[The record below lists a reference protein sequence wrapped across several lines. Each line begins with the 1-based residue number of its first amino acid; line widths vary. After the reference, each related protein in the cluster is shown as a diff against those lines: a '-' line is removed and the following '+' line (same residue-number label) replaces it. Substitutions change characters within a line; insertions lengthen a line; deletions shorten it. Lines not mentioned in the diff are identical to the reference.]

1 MPEERLSDALKM
13 IPSQP
18 EPQKDPK
25 SHKMAKRVAYGAAGL
40 AIVAGIGAS
49 VINHDDKTTDK
60 RPEPDQNAHA
70 RDAEKEKQQDIY
82 KNLSKQKIQVE
93 AADKAVTAMVK
104 DKTAITEKRDNKLSD
119 ETLNKAVQTAEDK
132 VKAIQGDDEDLKS
145 IRTAY
150 TDIINVVKDPSLD
163 NLQTAKTDINN
174 MKNANLSQ
182 HLSDTNITALT
193 KVVATVN
200 HMSVRDVENAT
211 KPFTAQQQQ
220 AKAAAAA
227 KAKADAEAKA
237 RSAAAASSA
246 QAAQSAQSNAHQAAQ
261 SAQPS
266 SSTYQAPTQS
276 STYQAPAQNTA
287 PEQSSTQRS
296 TAPAAK
302 SHYTAPANNTQR
314 YSAPA
319 NRAPAPQQHAAS
331 NNQAAQ
337 KAASS
342 AQVPANAVDTGHGL
356 TGANGEPLN
365 LGGW

>member
-1 MPEERLSDALKM
+1 MPNERLSDALKM
-13 IPSQP
+13 TRSQP

-25 SHKMAKRVAYGAAGL
+25 NHKMAKRVAYVAACL
-40 AIVAGIGAS
+40 AIVAGVGVGAS
-49 VINHDDKTTDK
+49 VINHDNQTTDK
-60 RPEPDQNAHA
+60 RAEQDQNAHA
-70 RDAEKEKQQDIY
+70 RDAEKEKPQDIY

-104 DKTAITEKRDNKLSD
+104 DKTAITEKRDNKPSD

-163 NLQTAKTDINN
+163 NLQTAKTAINN
-174 MKNANLSQ
+174 MKDVDLSR
-182 HLSDTNITALT
+182 HLSDANVTALT

-200 HMSVRDVENAT
+200 HMPVSDVENAT
-211 KPFTAQQQQ
+211 KPLTAQQQQ

-227 KAKADAEAKA
+227 KAKDDAEAKAKA

-246 QAAQSAQSNAHQAAQ
+246 QAAQSAQSNAHQATS
-261 SAQPS
+261 SAP
-266 SSTYQAPTQS
+266 SSTYR
-276 STYQAPAQNTA
+276 APAQNAA
-287 PEQSSTQRS
+287 PAQSTQRS

-302 SHYTAPANNTQR
+302 SHYTAPANNMLR

-319 NRAPAPQQHAAS
+319 SQAPAPQRHAAS

-342 AQVPANAVDTGHGL
+342 AQIPADAENKGWGL
-356 TGANGEPLN
+356 TGANGEPLDW
-365 LGGW
+365 GSW

>member
-1 MPEERLSDALKM
+1 MPNERLSDALKM
-13 IPSQP
+13 TRSQP

-25 SHKMAKRVAYGAAGL
+25 NHKMAKRVAYVAACL
-40 AIVAGIGAS
+40 AIVAGVGVGAS
-49 VINHDDKTTDK
+49 VINHDNQTTDK
-60 RPEPDQNAHA
+60 RAEQDQNAHA
-70 RDAEKEKQQDIY
+70 RDTEKEKQQDIY

-104 DKTAITEKRDNKLSD
+104 DKTAITEKRDNKPSD

-163 NLQTAKTDINN
+163 NLQMAKTAINN
-174 MKNANLSQ
+174 MKDADLSR
-182 HLSDTNITALT
+182 HLSDANVTALT

-200 HMSVRDVENAT
+200 HMPVSDVENAT
-211 KPFTAQQQQ
+211 KPLTAQQQQ

-227 KAKADAEAKA
+227 KAKADAEAKAKA

-246 QAAQSAQSNAHQAAQ
+246 QAAQSAQSNAHQATS
-261 SAQPS
+261 SAP
-266 SSTYQAPTQS
+266 S
-276 STYQAPAQNTA
+276 STYQAPAQNAA
-287 PEQSSTQRS
+287 PAQSSTQRS

-302 SHYTAPANNTQR
+302 SHYTAPANNTPR

-319 NRAPAPQQHAAS
+319 SRASAPAHAAS

-342 AQVPANAVDTGHGL
+342 AQIPADAENKGGGL
-356 TGANGEPLN
+356 TGANGEPLD

>member
-1 MPEERLSDALKM
+1 MPNERLSDALKM
-13 IPSQP
+13 TRSQP

-25 SHKMAKRVAYGAAGL
+25 NHKMAKRVAYVAACL
-40 AIVAGIGAS
+40 AIVAGVGVGAS
-49 VINHDDKTTDK
+49 VINHDNQTTDK
-60 RPEPDQNAHA
+60 RAEQDQNAHA
-70 RDAEKEKQQDIY
+70 RDTEKEKQQDIY

-104 DKTAITEKRDNKLSD
+104 DKTAITEKRDNKPSD

-163 NLQTAKTDINN
+163 NLQTAKTAIHN
-174 MKNANLSQ
+174 MKDTDLVRHLNDANVP
-182 HLSDTNITALT
+182 ALT

-200 HMSVRDVENAT
+200 HMSVSDVENAT
-211 KPFTAQQQQ
+211 KPLTAQQQQ
-220 AKAAAAA
+220 AKA
-227 KAKADAEAKA
+227 KADAEAKAKA

-246 QAAQSAQSNAHQAAQ
+246 QATPSAQSTNVPQAGA
-261 SAQPS
+261 SHAEI
-266 SSTYQAPTQS
+266 TH
-276 STYQAPAQNTA
+276 QAPAQNAA
-287 PEQSSTQRS
+287 PAQSSTQRS

-302 SHYTAPANNTQR
+302 SHYTAPANNTPR

-319 NRAPAPQQHAAS
+319 SRTPAPQRHAAS

-342 AQVPANAVDTGHGL
+342 AQIPADAVDTGHGL

>member
-25 SHKMAKRVAYGAAGL
+25 NHKMAKRVAYGAAGL

-70 RDAEKEKQQDIY
+70 RDAEKEKQQDLH
-82 KNLSKQKIQVE
+82 KNLSKQEIQIE
-93 AADKAVTAMVK
+93 AADKAVKAMVK
-104 DKTAITEKRDNKLSD
+104 DKTAITENRDNRPSD
-119 ETLNKAVQTAEDK
+119 DTLNKAVQTAEDK
-132 VKAIQGDDEDLKS
+132 VKAIQGDDEGIKS
-145 IRTAY
+145 VRTAY

-211 KPFTAQQQQ
+211 KPLTAQQQQ

-246 QAAQSAQSNAHQAAQ
+246 QAAQSAQSNAPQATS
-261 SAQPS
+261 SAQ
-266 SSTYQAPTQS
+266 SSTYQAPAQS

-287 PEQSSTQRS
+287 PAQSSTQRS
-296 TAPAAK
+296 TTPAAK

-319 NRAPAPQQHAAS
+319 NRAPAPQHAAS

-342 AQVPANAVDTGHGL
+342 AQVPSYGEDPGCGR
-356 TGANGEPLN
+356 TGANGEPLDW
-365 LGGW
+365 GSW

>member
-1 MPEERLSDALKM
+1 MPNERLSDALKM
-13 IPSQP
+13 TRSQP

-25 SHKMAKRVAYGAAGL
+25 NHRMAKRVAYVAACL
-40 AIVAGIGAS
+40 AIVAGVGVGAS
-49 VINHDDKTTDK
+49 VINHDNQTTDK
-60 RPEPDQNAHA
+60 RAEQDQNAHA
-70 RDAEKEKQQDIY
+70 RDTEKEKQQDIY

-104 DKTAITEKRDNKLSD
+104 DKTAITEKRDNKPSD

-163 NLQTAKTDINN
+163 NLQMAKTAINN
-174 MKNANLSQ
+174 MKDADLSQ
-182 HLSDTNITALT
+182 HLSDENITALT

-200 HMSVRDVENAT
+200 HMPVSDVENAT
-211 KPFTAQQQQ
+211 KPLTAQQQQ
-220 AKAAAAA
+220 AKAAP
-227 KAKADAEAKA
+227 KAS
-237 RSAAAASSA
+237 SAAAESSVQATPSAQSSTNASQASSA
-246 QAAQSAQSNAHQAAQ
+246 Q
-261 SAQPS
+261 
-266 SSTYQAPTQS
+266 

-287 PEQSSTQRS
+287 PAQSTQRS
-296 TAPAAK
+296 TAPAAG

-319 NRAPAPQQHAAS
+319 SRASAPAHAAS

-342 AQVPANAVDTGHGL
+342 AQVPADGVDMGWGL
-356 TGANGEPLN
+356 TGANGEPLD

>member
-25 SHKMAKRVAYGAAGL
+25 NHKMAKRVAYGAAGL

-70 RDAEKEKQQDIY
+70 RDAEKEKQQDLH
-82 KNLSKQKIQVE
+82 KNLSKQEIQIE
-93 AADKAVTAMVK
+93 AADKAVKAMVK
-104 DKTAITEKRDNKLSD
+104 DKTAITENRDNRPSD
-119 ETLNKAVQTAEDK
+119 DTLNKAVQTAEDK
-132 VKAIQGDDEDLKS
+132 VKAIQGDDEGIKS
-145 IRTAY
+145 VRTAY

-211 KPFTAQQQQ
+211 KPLTAQ
-220 AKAAAAA
+220 
-227 KAKADAEAKA
+227 
-237 RSAAAASSA
+237 
-246 QAAQSAQSNAHQAAQ
+246 
-261 SAQPS
+261 
-266 SSTYQAPTQS
+266 
-276 STYQAPAQNTA
+276 
-287 PEQSSTQRS
+287 
-296 TAPAAK
+296 
-302 SHYTAPANNTQR
+302 
-314 YSAPA
+314 
-319 NRAPAPQQHAAS
+319 
-331 NNQAAQ
+331 
-337 KAASS
+337 
-342 AQVPANAVDTGHGL
+342 
-356 TGANGEPLN
+356 
-365 LGGW
+365 

>member
-1 MPEERLSDALKM
+1 MPEERLSDALKT

-25 SHKMAKRVAYGAAGL
+25 NHKMAKRVAYGAAGL

-60 RPEPDQNAHA
+60 RPEPDRNAHA
-70 RDAEKEKQQDIY
+70 RDTEKEKQQDPY

-104 DKTAITEKRDNKLSD
+104 DKTAITENRDDKPSD
-119 ETLNKAVQTAEDK
+119 ETLNKDVQTADDK
-132 VKAIQGDDEDLKS
+132 VNAIQGNDEGTKS
-145 IRTAY
+145 VRTAY

-163 NLQTAKTDINN
+163 KLQTAKTDINN

-182 HLSDTNITALT
+182 HINDKNIKSLT

-200 HMSVRDVENAT
+200 HMSVSDVENAT
-211 KPFTAQQQQ
+211 KPLTAQQQQ

-237 RSAAAASSA
+237 RSAA
-246 QAAQSAQSNAHQAAQ
+246 QAAQRSAQSTNQA
-261 SAQPS
+261 SAQNTASAQS
-266 SSTYQAPTQS
+266 SSTYQTQS
-276 STYQAPAQNTA
+276 NYQAPAQNTA
-287 PEQSSTQRS
+287 PAQSTQRS
-296 TAPAAK
+296 
-302 SHYTAPANNTQR
+302 TAPANNTQR

-319 NRAPAPQQHAAS
+319 RQAPAPQQHAAS

-337 KAASS
+337 QAASS
-342 AQVPANAVDTGHGL
+342 AQIPADAVDTGHGL

>member
-1 MPEERLSDALKM
+1 MPNERLSDALKM
-13 IPSQP
+13 TRSQP

-25 SHKMAKRVAYGAAGL
+25 NHKMAKRVAYVAACL
-40 AIVAGIGAS
+40 AIVAGVGVGVS
-49 VINHDDKTTDK
+49 VINHDNQTTDK
-60 RPEPDQNAHA
+60 RAEQDQMQHA
-70 RDAEKEKQQDIY
+70 RDTEKEKQQDIY

-104 DKTAITEKRDNKLSD
+104 DKTAITEKRDNKPSD

-150 TDIINVVKDPSLD
+150 TDIINVVKNPSLD
-163 NLQTAKTDINN
+163 NLQTAKTAIHN
-174 MKNANLSQ
+174 MEDTDLSR
-182 HLSDTNITALT
+182 HLSDANVTALT

-200 HMSVRDVENAT
+200 HMPVSDVENAT
-211 KPFTAQQQQ
+211 KPLTAQQQQ

-237 RSAAAASSA
+237 SSSVAAKSSS
-246 QAAQSAQSNAHQAAQ
+246 QATPSAQSTNAPQAGA
-261 SAQPS
+261 SHAEI
-266 SSTYQAPTQS
+266 TH
-276 STYQAPAQNTA
+276 QAPAQNAA
-287 PEQSSTQRS
+287 PAQSTQRS

-302 SHYTAPANNTQR
+302 SHYTAPANNTPR

-319 NRAPAPQQHAAS
+319 SRASAPAHAAS

-342 AQVPANAVDTGHGL
+342 AQVPADTVDRGWGL
-356 TGANGEPLN
+356 TGANGEPLDW
-365 LGGW
+365 GSW

>member
-1 MPEERLSDALKM
+1 MPNERLSDALKM
-13 IPSQP
+13 TRSQP

-25 SHKMAKRVAYGAAGL
+25 NHKMAKRVAYVAACL
-40 AIVAGIGAS
+40 AIVAGVGVGVGAS
-49 VINHDDKTTDK
+49 VINHDNQTTDK
-60 RPEPDQNAHA
+60 RAEQDQNAHA
-70 RDAEKEKQQDIY
+70 RDTEKEKQQDIY

-104 DKTAITEKRDNKLSD
+104 DKTAITEKRDNKPSD

-163 NLQTAKTDINN
+163 NLQMAKTAINN
-174 MKNANLSQ
+174 MKDADLSQ
-182 HLSDTNITALT
+182 HLSDENITALT

-200 HMSVRDVENAT
+200 HMPVRDVENAT
-211 KPFTAQQQQ
+211 KPLTAQQQQ

-246 QAAQSAQSNAHQAAQ
+246 QAVQSAQSNAPQAS
-261 SAQPS
+261 SAQ
-266 SSTYQAPTQS
+266 

-287 PEQSSTQRS
+287 PAQSTQRS

-302 SHYTAPANNTQR
+302 SHYTAPANNTPR

-319 NRAPAPQQHAAS
+319 SRASAPAHAAS

-342 AQVPANAVDTGHGL
+342 AQVPADTVDMGCGR
-356 TGANGEPLN
+356 TGANGEPLDW
-365 LGGW
+365 GSWP